1 MEILP
6 EPSVRPVFFVSDNTG
21 ITAETLGNALLAQFP
36 GIDYQRHHLP
46 FVDSVAAA
54 RRAVVRIA
62 AEGGDR
68 SAAGAGHS
76 TGAADAAEDED
87 APGVPDFPGAA
98 PEGAGG
104 VSAPAPLVFLTVRD
118 AAVAAEL
125 DNAPGEV
132 IDLLGTHLTRLEHVL
147 GTTRTGA
154 ATAYHR
160 VGDLARYHDRID
172 AVEYSIIHDDAA
184 SLSHIDRADVILV
197 APSRCGKTPTAMYL
211 ALQYGLRVAN
221 YPLTDDD
228 RPGELPGAL
237 RPFRARLFGLT
248 TTVQR
253 LSQVRGER
261 RPGSGYASP
270 ARCRAELR
278 AAEQLYRTHRIPFL
292 DTHAMSIEEISSIIL
307 TTMDLRHQ

>member
-1 MEILP
+1 MTP
-6 EPSVRPVFFVSDNTG
+6 GTSPRPVFFVSDNTG

-46 FVDSVAAA
+46 FVDSVDAA

-62 AEGGDR
+62 EESRADTSASAGDT
-68 SAAGAGHS
+68 AG
-76 TGAADAAEDED
+76 
-87 APGVPDFPGAA
+87 V
-98 PEGAGG
+98 
-104 VSAPAPLVFLTVRD
+104 APLIFLTVRD

-125 DNAPGEV
+125 SRAPGEV
-132 IDLLGTHLTRLEHVL
+132 IDLLGAHLTHLEQVL

-172 AVEYSIIHDDAA
+172 AVEYSIVHDDAA

-237 RPFRARLFGLT
+237 RPFRTRLFGLT
-248 TTVQR
+248 TTAQR

-261 RPGSGYASP
+261 RPGSGYASL
-270 ARCRAELR
+270 ARCRNELR
-278 AAEQLYRTHRIPFL
+278 QAETLYRAHRIPFL